1 MPGRSAATGG
11 RDKPR
16 NRASPAVPADE
27 GVPFKDRPDQ
37 TALAA
42 SRRDILLLLALA
54 AVAFAIRAVPVLLG
68 GGMLGLQGYDDGVYF
83 GAATALV
90 HGVIPYRDFL
100 LLHPPGIVVGL
111 SPLAALG
118 NLTGDPTAFGIARA
132 TIMLL
137 GAVNTV
143 LVGLVAGRHD
153 RLAGLTAAALYA
165 VWSTA
170 SNFER
175 TTDLHA
181 PQSTLLLLALLAL
194 SAHDRVSPRR
204 AGFAGVAL
212 GLATTVQL
220 WQAVSVIVVFGWL
233 VLGARKREGDGLRP
247 IVAFAGG
254 AAIAFGLVCLPFL
267 AAAPEAMVRY
277 VLIDQISRPNQGVGI
292 IERLRALEGLPQL
305 VQLPRDLSPADR
317 RPGRGRGG
325 HRWHGDRGDHGVA
338 LSLDPPVGGADDRAG
353 GGCPVDARVPQRL
366 RGPRG
371 ACRFSRDRYR
381 HRDRLGPHAAAGP
394 MARTGPRRYGRAARA
409 ARGHL
414 DSFARRDRRSHLA
427 DLESDISRARC
438 ITSDAPALLVLTSAM
453 RRNLDAGC
461 ATVLDP
467 GGVVYDADRG
477 RLRTDSDVHLP
488 SGTPRDSSRPC
499 WPGIRAAMPPCSRD
513 PRRGCRRRP
522 RPRSR
527 SGCPSSVATAS
538 SPCGLRPR
546 RSRYMTAPGEL
557 DPYHQV
563 P

>member
-292 IERLRALEGLPQL
+292 IERLRALEGFPQL
-305 VQLPRDLSPADR
+305 VQLPETFRRLIADPVVVAGAIAGMVIVAITAWRCPWTRLWAALTIVQAAVVLSTPAFHNDYAALVAPAASLVIGTGIGIALGRMPR
-317 RPGRGRGG
+317 RAP
-325 HRWHGDRGDHGVA
+325 WPA
-338 LSLDPPVGGADDRAG
+338 LA
-353 GGCPVDARVPQRL
+353 
-366 RGPRG
+366 RG
-371 ACRFSRDRYR
+371 ATVVLLVL
-381 HRDRLGPHAAAGP
+381 LGAISIVRQEGQAVP
-394 MARTGPRRYGRAARA
+394 
-409 ARGHL
+409 
-414 DSFARRDRRSHLA
+414 LA

-477 RLRTDSDVHLP
+477 RLRTDSDVHLRRDAP
-488 SGTPRDSSRPC
+488 GFQQAMLAWYTSGD
-499 WPGIRAAMPPCSRD
+499 AALF
-513 PRRGCRRRP
+513 
-522 RPRSR
+522 SR
-527 SGCPSSVATAS
+527 SAPRLSKATQAAIAQRL
-538 SPCGLRPR
+538 PVER
-546 RSRYMTAPGEL
+546 RHGFITVRLAAP
-557 DPYHQV
+557 P
-563 P
+563 